1 MRQAVIIGASGGL
14 GGALASLLLK
24 TEGWRVLGTYHCTE
38 PLWQHPSM
46 TWQRLDA
53 RVEQEIEAL
62 VARLPKIDLLINAIG
77 ILTSHHQGPEK
88 SIRQFDAKHLMTTFE
103 INTTPIL
110 NLAKH
115 AQHALKASQHPKII
129 ALSARVGSIADNH
142 SGGWYSYRCAKAA
155 LNMAVK
161 TLAIEWQRSLPKATL
176 IAYHPG
182 TVRTALSEPFLNPGS
197 ARITLSPA
205 DAAVHC
211 LDLLETLT
219 PIDTGTFWDWQGQ
232 KIPW

>member
-1 MRQAVIIGASGGL
+1 MKQAVIIGASGGL
-14 GGALASLLLK
+14 GGAIASALIN
-24 TEGWRVLGTYHCTE
+24 TGHWRVLGTYHRSE
-38 PLWQHPSM
+38 PQWQHPRM
-46 TWQRLDA
+46 TWRHLDA
-53 RVEQEIEAL
+53 RIEQEIAAL
-62 VARLPKIDLLINAIG
+62 FSGIAKIDLLINAIG
-77 ILTSHHQGPEK
+77 ILTSDHQGPEK
-88 SIRQFDAKHLMTTFE
+88 TIRHFDAEHLMATFE

-115 AQHALKASQHPKII
+115 TQSALKASDQPKIV

-142 SGGWYSYRCAKAA
+142 LGGWYSYRCAKAA

-182 TVRTALSEPFLNPGS
+182 TVRTALSEPFLNAGS
-197 ARITLSPA
+197 TRVILSPEQ
-205 DAAVHC
+205 AAAHC
-211 LDLLETLT
+211 LAVIEDLSSA
-219 PIDTGTFWDWQGQ
+219 DTGTFWDWQGQ